1 MNQSKIKVLNMLEE
15 GKINS
20 YEALELLA
28 AVEEDDNSRAIGK
41 MRRKGKKL
49 SIKIYSAGS
58 VKESD
63 SDINELFISAL
74 MSRINAELK
83 YNGINLFTEELKKIK
98 DQLVSFGKAK
108 IERESAVIEIKTV

>member
-28 AVEEDDNSRAIGK
+28 AVEDDDNSRTIGK
-41 MRRKGKKL
+41 MKRKGKKL
-49 SIKIYSAGS
+49 SIKITSGS
-58 VKESD
+58 MVKESD
-63 SDINELFISAL
+63 ADINELFISAL

-83 YNGINLFTEELKKIK
+83 YNGINLFTEELRKIK
-98 DQLVSFGKAK
+98 DQLISFGKAK
-108 IERESAVIEIKTV
+108 IERGNTVIEVKAS